1 MDLVEK
7 LLRIPERENAGA
19 RSSNRFSFQQVWAFD
34 YMLKI
39 IEYDINFILFM
50 EFHDDVIVL
59 SESEQHQYLDFFQ
72 SFTACEGL
80 RTVRIIY
87 LSSPV
92 KAPVAFT
99 MVAPRCRSFWI
110 KSQIHVALEVTT

>member
-1 MDLVEK
+1 MYY
-7 LLRIPERENAGA
+7 IPEESREKAVHPRQNGSLFPIISLVLETK
-19 RSSNRFSFQQVWAFD
+19 RKAFGSCS
-34 YMLKI
+34 LIK
-39 IEYDINFILFM
+39 FR
-50 EFHDDVIVL
+50 
-59 SESEQHQYLDFFQ
+59 